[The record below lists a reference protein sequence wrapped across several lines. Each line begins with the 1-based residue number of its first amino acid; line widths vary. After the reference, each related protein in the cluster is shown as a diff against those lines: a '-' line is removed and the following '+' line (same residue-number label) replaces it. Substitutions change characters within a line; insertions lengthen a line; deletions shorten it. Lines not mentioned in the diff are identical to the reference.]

1 LSTTAALKARG
12 SLTIWLEKDMQRYV
26 PSSGKRGRQRVFSEA
41 VIQFWSSTKCL
52 FGLALRHS
60 LGGVESLLRLAGLIT
75 HRC

>member
-1 LSTTAALKARG
+1 
-12 SLTIWLEKDMQRYV
+12 MQRYV

-41 VIQFWSSTKCL
+41 AIPFCLSIKYL